1 MVKSVITCM
10 YYNCKR
16 KHNEAIDG
24 VMWTLSQCDYPL
36 NALFHTVSKK
46 FEFVEWSILNHL
58 FKPDILFKFV
68 FVVGAYYFQIHYT
81 LILSAYS
88 LEQRF
93 SKGGSRP
100 PWSLAGCFQGVET
113 WREKN
118 QLLLY
123 FFV

>member
-16 KHNEAIDG
+16 KHNEAIVG

-36 NALFHTVSKK
+36 NPLFHTVSKK
-46 FEFVEWSILNHL
+46 FEFVEWSILNDL

-68 FVVGAYYFQIHYT
+68 FVALFPNTLYFNIISLQF
-81 LILSAYS
+81 SAEV
-88 LEQRF
+88 LKRWVATPQ
-93 SKGGSRP
+93 GSCGMCLR
-100 PWSLAGCFQGVET
+100 GRDTE
-113 WREKN
+113 EKN